1 MSDTEIIFKKIIVLI
16 KKWFQKKVS
25 EINHIAVIKD
35 IYNEVEIS
43 VGYFLVLSIAN
54 LIALSGLLTNSAP
67 VIIGAMLISPLM
79 GPILSFGFAFI
90 TGEEV
95 VMKKALRKIAT
106 SVILT
111 IVIAAMASFVSPL
124 KDVTSE
130 IISRTR
136 PNLYDLNIAFLSGIA
151 GAVALCTK
159 KNYLTICQSG
169 LFLMYPRRT
178 MIK

>member
-67 VIIGAMLISPLM
+67 
-79 GPILSFGFAFI
+79 
-90 TGEEV
+90 
-95 VMKKALRKIAT
+95 
-106 SVILT
+106 
-111 IVIAAMASFVSPL
+111 
-124 KDVTSE
+124 DVNS
-130 IISRTR
+130 
-136 PNLYDLNIAFLSGIA
+136 
-151 GAVALCTK
+151 
-159 KNYLTICQSG
+159 
-169 LFLMYPRRT
+169 M
-178 MIK
+178 